1 MIVVI
6 VVSCIL
12 VILVIALLYLLNKM
26 TREKEFH
33 EKQDKRNWTLKVALE
48 KTFKLPT
55 VEAKELESIESQI
68 KKIMNESVGDEEV
81 EEKMR
86 LAIMELYA
94 SKYERKDKK
103 E

>member
-1 MIVVI
+1 M
-6 VVSCIL
+6 VVSIIISIIL
-12 VILVIALLYLLNKM
+12 FIAVIGLLFLLNKKS
-26 TREKEFH
+26 RENELF

-68 KKIMNESVGDEEV
+68 KQIMNESGGDAEV

-94 SKYERKDKK
+94 SKYERGGKK